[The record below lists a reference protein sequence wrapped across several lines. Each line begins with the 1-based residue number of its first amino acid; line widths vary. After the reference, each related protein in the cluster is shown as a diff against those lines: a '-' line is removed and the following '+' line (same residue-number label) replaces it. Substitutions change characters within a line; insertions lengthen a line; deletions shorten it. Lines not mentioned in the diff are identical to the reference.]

1 MTFELALILAVI
13 GAVVAW
19 KVMEAVL
26 RPRVAVTVQ
35 KTTNTNQQPEVVTV
49 QASLW
54 RLGNPDKLFRVICD
68 AADGAWARMYYVNKR
83 IIERQDEIAA
93 EIDRRKTLEPAWEER
108 VTKRE
113 RRMIA
118 AALGVPLKDV
128 TREMVLAERA
138 KAAATEERALEPVG

>member
-1 MTFELALILAVI
+1 VSLEIALIV
-13 GAVVAW
+13 AVVAGVVVW
-19 KVMEAVL
+19 KLAEACL

-35 KTTNTNQQPEVVTV
+35 KTTNTNEQPEVVTV

-54 RLGNPDKLFRVICD
+54 RLGNPNTVFRAISD

-83 IIERQDEIAA
+83 MIERQAEITAEIERRKAA
-93 EIDRRKTLEPAWEER
+93 EPSWEER

-113 RRMIA
+113 RKMLA
-118 AALGVPLKDV
+118 AALGKPLKDV

-138 KAAATEERALEPVG
+138 KAAAVDERKLEPVG